1 MTEFE
6 PIAKLFEGDVIVLDG
21 RKLKLVDI
29 NTITKKGDPDK
40 AERLQLGFREID
52 TGAMHSLEIQVSTG
66 LKFLKFLVQTGV
78 GIKDVT
84 DKLKKLGAEAT
95 CVASDIGK
103 RLDRALEAFKKDRNK
118 EEK

>member
-6 PIAKLFEGDVIVLDG
+6 PIAELFKEDVIVLNG

-29 NTITKKGDPDK
+29 DKIKKGDPDK
-40 AERLQLGFREID
+40 TERLQLGLSEID
-52 TGAMHSLEIQVSTG
+52 TGAMHCLEIQVSTG
-66 LKFLKFLVQTGV
+66 LKFLKLLVQTGV

-95 CVASDIGK
+95 GVASDIGR
-103 RLDRALEAFKKDRNK
+103 RLDRALEAFKQDQEEDR
-118 EEK
+118 